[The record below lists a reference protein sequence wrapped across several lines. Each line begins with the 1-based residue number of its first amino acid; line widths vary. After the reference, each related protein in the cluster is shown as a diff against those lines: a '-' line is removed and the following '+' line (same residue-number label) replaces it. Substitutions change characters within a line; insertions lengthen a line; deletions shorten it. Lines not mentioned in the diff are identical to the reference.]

1 MRSRVAKSNEQQ
13 MKITASIAAMKNGII
28 DVVVVAGLTNSVDKV
43 LEIESERKERDT
55 NNCLSFH

>member
-43 LEIESERKERDT
+43 LEIEREKRKRYK
-55 NNCLSFH
+55 